1 MLWGVACWCNASPIR
16 RQHDSNIR
24 CIRGISLGKTINL
37 FWKIIMELVLAS
49 VWAVLSIILIDIVLA
64 GDNALVIGMA
74 ANKLPPELRK
84 KAILWGTVGAIGIRF
99 ASVAALTYLLMIPGL
114 RLIGGAALLWI
125 GWKLVFDSGDHEVE
139 AKDTFW
145 GAIST
150 IVVADAVM
158 GIDNALGIAA
168 AANGNWLFIIFGL
181 LISVPIIIFGASLV
195 SKLLEKYPDSVFV
208 GSFVLFAVAFQ
219 MAIKEPLL
227 QDWLAPLALWVKSV
241 LPWAASVV
249 ITAVQYK
256 KARM

>member
-1 MLWGVACWCNASPIR
+1 
-16 RQHDSNIR
+16 
-24 CIRGISLGKTINL
+24 
-37 FWKIIMELVLAS
+37 MELFTLQALWAFLA
-49 VWAVLSIILIDIVLA
+49 IILIDIVLA

-74 ANKLPPELRK
+74 ANKLPEHLRK

-99 ASVAALTYLLMIPGL
+99 ISVAALTYLLMIPGL

-125 GWKLVFDSGDHEVE
+125 GWKLVFDAGDHDVD

-145 GAIST
+145 GALST

-168 AANGNWLFIIFGL
+168 AANGNFVLVIAGL
-181 LISVPIIIFGASLV
+181 LISVPIILFGAGLV
-195 SKLLEKYPDSVFV
+195 SKILEKYPDSVFV

-219 MAIKEPLL
+219 MAVKEPLL
-227 QDWLAPLALWVKSV
+227 QDWLTPLADWVKSV
-241 LPWAASVV
+241 LPWAASIV